1 MFCFPC
7 SGSSVH
13 SYLRSRHEA
22 AGVPPLFAEV
32 FTRFSFLLDHLL
44 PVLGED
50 LLGTPVELR
59 VLDEAVPVGEPRAA
73 QRAAVRLL
81 TLHTVKSLKIQN
93 IDKFHFIQTQTQ
105 IVFKV

>member
-1 MFCFPC
+1 MFCFPLLR
-7 SGSSVH
+7 
-13 SYLRSRHEA
+13 SYLGPGHEA

-81 TLHTVKSLKIQN
+81 TLHTCIVRGNSAELK
-93 IDKFHFIQTQTQ
+93 
-105 IVFKV
+105 V